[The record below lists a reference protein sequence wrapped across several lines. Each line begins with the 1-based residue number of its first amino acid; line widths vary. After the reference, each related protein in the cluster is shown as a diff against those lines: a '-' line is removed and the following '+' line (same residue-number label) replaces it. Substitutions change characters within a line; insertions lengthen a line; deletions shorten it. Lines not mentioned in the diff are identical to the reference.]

1 MKIEEIRQSGAEE
14 LEHKLLSL
22 KEELFKLR
30 FQAKSGKIEKPSR
43 IKQVKRDIA
52 RVLTIQREGKDNAN
66 PRKP

>member
-14 LEHKLLSL
+14 LEHKLISL

-66 PRKP
+66 RKKP